1 MNNSGLDLSFVINF
15 VKVVIREAINHKSLV
30 ALTFA
35 VISLTVLLMGTQ
47 FPKKF
52 SAETKIFAD
61 SQNIIRPLL
70 QGQAATTSVSD
81 HVRTVREVI
90 TSPRLMREVIE
101 KLSLVDNPKD
111 PVALENTIRSIAGR
125 LQVSG
130 IGPGL
135 IRIGFSGSDPSEV
148 YNVVSTVTDLFIKNS
163 SESKRRESRE
173 AFLFIDKQ
181 AKNYKDQ
188 LVEAEERLKQ
198 FNASNYDGTEAQ
210 ARARIQELENQIEA
224 LEVQIEESNTRID
237 TLERELVSE
246 SRFVEN
252 RYRADELR
260 TRLVEAQNRLDTLRL
275 TYTDDYPDV
284 VALKQQIRDLKF
296 AIRNSEAPPVSGP
309 TGSSGSEA
317 NVNPLYEELR
327 KMIATEKVDVN
338 AARRRLQRTEQ
349 QLEEERKRMER
360 IAERQAE
367 LAELTRDYDVT
378 RSIYEDMLERKER
391 ARLSMT
397 LDIEGQG
404 VTFRVQEPANFPIQP
419 DGLRFLHFVMAGPL
433 LGVLFPLGLLVVYV
447 YFDPRIRFAS
457 SLESISSVPI
467 LGVVPHMS
475 TPLTKRIMRTDVILL
490 GLFVIV
496 VMAVYLAI
504 AFAHRAGVF

>member
-1 MNNSGLDLSFVINF
+1 
-15 VKVVIREAINHKSLV
+15 
-30 ALTFA
+30 
-35 VISLTVLLMGTQ
+35 
-47 FPKKF
+47 
-52 SAETKIFAD
+52 
-61 SQNIIRPLL
+61 
-70 QGQAATTSVSD
+70 
-81 HVRTVREVI
+81 
-90 TSPRLMREVIE
+90 
-101 KLSLVDNPKD
+101 
-111 PVALENTIRSIAGR
+111 
-125 LQVSG
+125 
-130 IGPGL
+130 
-135 IRIGFSGSDPSEV
+135 
-148 YNVVSTVTDLFIKNS
+148 
-163 SESKRRESRE
+163 
-173 AFLFIDKQ
+173 
-181 AKNYKDQ
+181 
-188 LVEAEERLKQ
+188 
-198 FNASNYDGTEAQ
+198 
-210 ARARIQELENQIEA
+210 
-224 LEVQIEESNTRID
+224 
-237 TLERELVSE
+237 
-246 SRFVEN
+246 
-252 RYRADELR
+252 
-260 TRLVEAQNRLDTLRL
+260 
-275 TYTDDYPDV
+275 
-284 VALKQQIRDLKF
+284 
-296 AIRNSEAPPVSGP
+296 
-309 TGSSGSEA
+309 
-317 NVNPLYEELR
+317 
-327 KMIATEKVDVN
+327 MIATEKVDVN